1 MRRFVTACLAAVLA
15 SGYALTL
22 GSAETGVGALPDQ
35 KDVARQILA
44 TPAGHLMTGNAR
56 LALEMVARGDQELS
70 HGSDRQDARAAAGT
84 KQAEGGEGPGS
95 TSFSNVRVN
104 NPAEDSHQVGQTTQS
119 ETSIAAIGK
128 NVAVGF
134 NDSQHTL
141 LRFTAGTNF
150 NGFAYSRDRGA
161 TFTDGG
167 VIPNHPGCVNLGDP
181 WLTSDRSGAMYYS
194 SLANC
199 LSPTR
204 FSLDIGVSK
213 STDGGKTWSV
223 PVIVSSSINAFFY
236 QADKD
241 AMTTGKDPSNASK
254 DVIYDTW
261 DDFTFD
267 PFLGPVSGLP
277 VAHSNDGGATW
288 SIVYAGKVRLSAP
301 CPGSFFSSFA
311 QYIGAMPIADA
322 GGTVYVASE
331 KITQACPPPGPP
343 CTAKPCPPGPP
354 PPPLV
359 RSIVVFKSTDGGN
372 TFGPETTVTQI
383 TQSAP
388 PFDLFKLGE
397 GKYMRN
403 LEFPTMAMLGS
414 DVLIAWNDGGAT
426 GADAGHSHIRLAR
439 SFDGGVTFST
449 RFVTGGAND
458 QMQPAMS
465 GDKSGVHILYY
476 QRNPDNTLDVKVG
489 NSDDGQTFSTR
500 RVTTRS
506 FPGVLNFPQFDP
518 LIAFSYMGDYIANI
532 SDGSRLL
539 FAWGDNRDIVR
550 DFLFPNGRND
560 PNVYFAVQA
569 EEGNQGGG

>member
-1 MRRFVTACLAAVLA
+1 MRRFLTACLAAVLA

-22 GSAETGVGALPDQ
+22 GSADTAVASLPDA
-35 KDVARQILA
+35 KDIAKQILA
-44 TPAGHLMTGNAR
+44 THAGHFMTGNAR
-56 LALEMVARGDQELS
+56 AAFEMVARGDQELS
-70 HGSDRQDARAAAGT
+70 HGSNSQDARAAAGT
-84 KQAEGGEGPGS
+84 KQAAGGEGPGDA
-95 TSFSNVRVN
+95 SFTNVRVN
-104 NPAEDSHQVGQTTQS
+104 NPAEDSRQVGQTTQS
-119 ETSIAAIGK
+119 ETSIAAVGK

-150 NGFAYSRDRGA
+150 NGIAYSRDGGA

-204 FSLDIGVSK
+204 FALDIGVSK

-223 PVIVSSSINAFFY
+223 PVILSSSLNAFSY

-241 AMTTGKDPSNASK
+241 AMTTGKNPSDPSK
-254 DVIYDTW
+254 DEIYDTW
-261 DDFTFD
+261 DDFSFD

-277 VAHSNDGGATW
+277 VARSYDGGATW
-288 SIVYAGKVRLSAP
+288 SITYASQVPLSAP
-301 CPGSFFSSFA
+301 CPGSPVFTSFA
-311 QYIGAMPIADA
+311 QYIGAMPIAGAD
-322 GGTVYVASE
+322 GTLYVASE
-331 KITQACPPPGPP
+331 KISQACPAPGPP
-343 CTAKPCPPGPP
+343 CTAKPCPP

-359 RSIVVFKSTDGGN
+359 RSIVVFKSATGGK
-372 TFGPETTVTQI
+372 TFGPETTVAVI
-383 TQSAP
+383 APSAP
-388 PFDLFKLGE
+388 PFDLFKLDE

-403 LEFPTMAMLGS
+403 LEFPTMAFLGS
-414 DVLIAWNDGGAT
+414 DLLIAWNDGGAT

-439 SFDGGVTFST
+439 STDGGVTWTT

-465 GDKSGVHILYY
+465 GDQSGVHILYY

-489 NSDDGQTFSTR
+489 NSDDGQAFSTR

-518 LIAFSYMGDYIANI
+518 IIAFSYMGDYIANI

-539 FAWGDNRDIVR
+539 FAWGDNRDIVH

-560 PNVYFAVQA
+560 PNVYFATHVG
-569 EEGNQGGG
+569 EGNQQGG

>member
-1 MRRFVTACLAAVLA
+1 MAAVLA

-22 GSAETGVGALPDQ
+22 GAAETQVGALPDT
-35 KDVARQILA
+35 KEVAKQILA
-44 TPAGHLMTGNAR
+44 TQAGHFMTGNAK
-56 LALEMVARGDQELS
+56 LALEMAARGDQELS
-70 HGSDRQDARAAAGT
+70 HGSDRNDARAAAGT
-84 KQAEGGEGPGS
+84 KMAEGGEGPGDA
-95 TSFSNVRVN
+95 SFSNVRVN
-104 NPAEDSHQVGQTTQS
+104 NPFEDSHQVGQTTQS
-119 ETSIAAIGK
+119 ETSIAAVGK

-150 NGFAYSRDRGA
+150 NGIAYSRDGGA
-161 TFTDGG
+161 TFTDGD

-194 SLANC
+194 SLTNC

-213 STDGGKTWSV
+213 STDGGKTWSQ
-223 PVIVSSSINAFFY
+223 PVIVTSSIPSPFY

-241 AMTTGKDPSNASK
+241 AMTTGKDPSNAAK

-267 PFLGPVSGLP
+267 FVLGPVAGLP

-288 SIVYAGKVRLSAP
+288 SIVYANKVPLFAP
-301 CPGSFFSSFA
+301 CPGSIFSSFA
-311 QYIGAMPIADA
+311 QYIGAMPAADA
-322 GGTVYVASE
+322 SGTLYVGAE
-331 KITQACPPPGPP
+331 KLTQACPPPGPP
-343 CTAKPCPPGPP
+343 CIAKPCPPGPP

-359 RSIVVFKSTDGGN
+359 RSIVVFRSTDGGN
-372 TFGPETTVTQI
+372 TFGPETTVAVI
-383 TQSAP
+383 AQSAP
-388 PFDLFKLGE
+388 PFDLFNLGE
-397 GKYMRN
+397 GKFMRN
-403 LEFPTMAMLGS
+403 LELPTMAFLGS
-414 DVLIAWNDGGAT
+414 DPLIAWNDGGAT

-439 SFDGGVTFST
+439 SADGGVTWT
-449 RFVTGGAND
+449 ARFVTGGAND

-465 GDKSGVHILYY
+465 GDSSGLHILYY

-489 NSDDGQTFSTR
+489 NSDDGQAFSTR

-506 FPGVLNFPQFDP
+506 FPGVFTFPPFDP
-518 LIAFSYMGDYIANI
+518 IIAFAYMGDYIANV
-532 SDGSRLL
+532 SDGSRQL

-560 PNVYFAVQA
+560 PDVFFAA
-569 EEGNQGGG
+569 QGGEGG

>member
-1 MRRFVTACLAAVLA
+1 MRRFLTACLAAILA

-22 GSAETGVGALPDQ
+22 GSADTAVGSLPDA
-35 KDVARQILA
+35 KDIATQILA
-44 TPAGHLMTGNAR
+44 THAGHFMTGNAR
-56 LALEMVARGDQELS
+56 AAFEMVARGDQELS
-70 HGSDRQDARAAAGT
+70 HGSNSQDARAAEGT
-84 KQAEGGEGPGS
+84 KRAEGGEGPGDA
-95 TSFSNVRVN
+95 SFINVRVN

-119 ETSIAAIGK
+119 ETSIAAVGK

-134 NDSQHTL
+134 NDSQQTL

-150 NGFAYSRDRGA
+150 NGFAYSRDGGA

-181 WLTSDRSGAMYYS
+181 WLTSDRTGAMYYS

-204 FSLDIGVSK
+204 FALDIGVSK

-223 PVIVSSSINAFFY
+223 PVILSSSLNAFSY

-241 AMTTGKDPSNASK
+241 AMTTGKNPSDPSK
-254 DVIYDTW
+254 DEIYDTW
-261 DDFTFD
+261 DDFSFD

-277 VAHSNDGGATW
+277 VARSYDGGATW
-288 SIVYAGKVRLSAP
+288 SITYASKVPLSAP
-301 CPGSFFSSFA
+301 CPGSFFRSFA
-311 QYIGAMPIADA
+311 QYIGAMPIAAAD
-322 GGTVYVASE
+322 GTLYVASE
-331 KITQACPPPGPP
+331 KISQACPAPGPP
-343 CTAKPCPPGPP
+343 CTAKPCPP

-359 RSIVVFKSTDGGN
+359 RSIVVFKSATGGK
-372 TFGPETTVTQI
+372 TFGPETTVAVI
-383 TQSAP
+383 APSAP
-388 PFDLFKLGE
+388 PFDLFKFDE

-403 LEFPTMAMLGS
+403 LEFPTMAFLGS
-414 DVLIAWNDGGAT
+414 DLLIAWNDGGAT

-439 SFDGGVTFST
+439 SIDGGVTWTT

-465 GDKSGVHILYY
+465 GDQSGVHILYY

-489 NSDDGQTFSTR
+489 NSDDGQAFNTR

-518 LIAFSYMGDYIANI
+518 IIAFSYMGDYIANI
-532 SDGSRLL
+532 SDGGRLL
-539 FAWGDNRDIVR
+539 FAWGDNRDIVH

-560 PNVYFAVQA
+560 PNVYFATQA
-569 EEGNQGGG
+569 GEGNQGG